1 MNVSPTWAVDESTAS
16 IMRMDTGVPLGTVAC
31 LATGATGSDLTC
43 AGSGGAPGAST
54 AGATGAGNVKV
65 GEAAGAGASAAEVSF
80 FGTSLRA
87 MSRDGFA
94 FGTGR
99 ETAGGSSIA
108 VRERGL

>member
-1 MNVSPTWAVDESTAS
+1 
-16 IMRMDTGVPLGTVAC
+16 MDTGVPLGTLTC
-31 LATGATGSDLTC
+31 RATGATGSDLTC
-43 AGSGGAPGAST
+43 VGSGGAPGAST
-54 AGATGAGNVKV
+54 AGATGAGNVNV
-65 GEAAGAGASAAEVSF
+65 GEAAGAGAGASAADASF

-108 VRERGL
+108 VRERGV

>member
-1 MNVSPTWAVDESTAS
+1 MGEA
-16 IMRMDTGVPLGTVAC
+16 
-31 LATGATGSDLTC
+31 
-43 AGSGGAPGAST
+43 
-54 AGATGAGNVKV
+54 AGAVGEAAGAV
-65 GEAAGAGASAAEVSF
+65 GEAAGAGAGASAADASF

-108 VRERGL
+108 VRERGV